1 MIKIAVIGTG
11 GVGGYFGGRLAM
23 AGNDVAF
30 IARGEHMRAMKEN
43 GLHVKS
49 IKGDFVINPVKVTDQ
64 FGEIRPPDLVIL
76 TVKAWQVTDMAHKLK
91 SIIKPETIVLPMQ
104 NGVLASDELIAVLN
118 PRNVI
123 GGSCR
128 IFSKIEAPGVINH
141 YGIEPTIIFGELD
154 HKKTDRLQ
162 NIKNIFD
169 EAGIV
174 SKLSDDIHTELW
186 MKLMVICVGGLL
198 AITRSPYGAV
208 REQNETRSLMR
219 ELLQEIYMVSQKA
232 GVNIEQAY
240 VDQTMAYI
248 DMYPYDST
256 TSLARDIWD
265 GRPSEIEYQNG
276 TIVALGSK
284 YGVDTP
290 VNRFVY
296 YCLLP
301 METKARNR

>member
-30 IARGEHMRAMKEN
+30 IARGEHMRTMKEN

-64 FGEIRPPDLVIL
+64 FGEINPPDLVIL

-128 IFSKIEAPGVINH
+128 IFSKIEAPGIINH

>member
-11 GVGGYFGGRLAM
+11 GVGGYFGGRLVK
-23 AGNDVAF
+23 AGNEVIF

-49 IKGDFVINPVKVTDQ
+49 IKGDFVVHPLNVTDQ
-64 FGEIRPPDLVIL
+64 IGEIEAPDLVIL
-76 TVKAWQVTDMAHKLK
+76 TMKAWQVKDMAHKLK
-91 SIIKPETIVLPMQ
+91 TIIKPETIVLPLQ
-104 NGVLASDELIAVLN
+104 NGVLASDELISVLN
-118 PRNVI
+118 PGNVI

-154 HKKTDRLQ
+154 HTKTDRLQ

-169 EAGIV
+169 DSGIV
-174 SKLSDDIHTELW
+174 SKISDDIHTELW

-208 REQNETRSLMR
+208 REQNETRNLMR
-219 ELLQEIYMVSQKA
+219 ELLQEIYLVSQKA
-232 GVNIEQAY
+232 GVNIEQTY

-265 GRPSEIEYQNG
+265 GKPSEIEYQNG
-276 TIVALGSK
+276 TIVALGAK
-284 YGVDTP
+284 YGVATP
-290 VNRFVY
+290 VNQFVY

-301 METKARNR
+301 METKARKK

>member
-30 IARGEHMRAMKEN
+30 IARGEHMRTMKEN

-64 FGEIRPPDLVIL
+64 FGEINPPDLVIL

-128 IFSKIEAPGVINH
+128 IFSKIEAPGIINH

-219 ELLQEIYMVSQKA
+219 ELLQEIYLVSQKA

>member
-1 MIKIAVIGTG
+1 
-11 GVGGYFGGRLAM
+11 M

-64 FGEIRPPDLVIL
+64 IGEINPPDLVIL

-91 SIIKPETIVLPMQ
+91 TIIKPETIVLPIQ
-104 NGVLASDELIAVLN
+104 NGVLASDELISVLN

-141 YGIEPTIIFGELD
+141 YGIEPTIIFGELN
-154 HKKTDRLQ
+154 HTITDRVQ

-198 AITRSPYGAV
+198 AITRSPYGAL
-208 REQNETRSLMR
+208 REKNETRNLMR
-219 ELLQEIYMVSQKA
+219 ELLQEIYLVSQKA
-232 GVNIEQAY
+232 GVNIEQTY

-248 DMYPYDST
+248 DIYPYDST

-265 GRPSEIEYQNG
+265 GKPSEIEYQNG
-276 TIVALGSK
+276 TIVALGAK